1 MQHNSLSISLLLQ
14 KLDGKEY
21 DFVFE
26 IEIEEGKKAKLG
38 VNKNDNP
45 YMLASNFIDDHDLN
59 PDYLETIV
67 GWLDEQMDKVG
78 AKGWVAEGSR
88 PLALPAPMSCAAPA
102 RSPCLVC
109 FCFFACERTGAATS
123 QPGGYGHARH
133 IPTRCMPN
141 IRCGNIGT
149 RSGHASDECER
160 LCSVLGRSVQRMSG
174 LRRISSTPIPSTM
187 VRCTGPALR
196 RRILIRA
203 AKTRWAR
210 VIVGLGVYSVQR
222 PLSVGGRVMWE
233 RDERCC

>member
-88 PLALPAPMSCAAPA
+88 PLALPALCPVPRLPAPLA
-102 RSPCLVC
+102 SFVSVSL
-109 FCFFACERTGAATS
+109 
-123 QPGGYGHARH
+123 
-133 IPTRCMPN
+133 
-141 IRCGNIGT
+141 
-149 RSGHASDECER
+149 HASAQ
-160 LCSVLGRSVQRMSG
+160 VLRPAS
-174 LRRISSTPIPSTM
+174 PADM
-187 VRCTGPALR
+187 VMRGTYRQDVCPTF
-196 RRILIRA
+196 A
-203 AKTRWAR
+203 AG
-210 VIVGLGVYSVQR
+210 I
-222 PLSVGGRVMWE
+222 
-233 RDERCC
+233 